1 MKRNQKRKV
10 GMKRLL
16 KKHTIYYI
24 DKKENK
30 KVKQKMKTN
39 LDNNNCIEKNVKI
52 KDKGIKLILKSLL
65 KNENPV
71 K

>member
-1 MKRNQKRKV
+1 
-10 GMKRLL
+10 
-16 KKHTIYYI
+16 
-24 DKKENK
+24 
-30 KVKQKMKTN
+30 MKTN
-39 LDNNNCIEKNVKI
+39 LDSNNCIEKNVKI